1 MNCINEFYNIG
12 QINCMYPLDVNSVN
26 KLWIAISSSG
36 KFLLKKYIP
45 KYNDIVLLSVSAQ
58 EMVHRFLDLSPMIIP
73 NKNHKLL
80 SYFNGEFYSLQEYI
94 DGSDFILTEK
104 TIRLYLDSII
114 KLHSVLNQIHI
125 NELEKTKANS
135 FNKQEIINEIRMAK
149 ERYISLKIIN
159 ESFEKL
165 LDFRMCFAKELP
177 LVSYEIE
184 YKSVIHGDI
193 RPSNVIL
200 NSNTIKFIDFDYI
213 SKGDLLYELSSSIT
227 LLSKFKKE
235 VCEMFWNIY
244 CDKNNLRLSFKQL
257 YLHLLTYYIKSNFPL
272 NIIAYESKEQIDRM
286 SLERIKLLEFC
297 NSIISA

>member
-1 MNCINEFYNIG
+1 
-12 QINCMYPLDVNSVN
+12 
-26 KLWIAISSSG
+26 
-36 KFLLKKYIP
+36 
-45 KYNDIVLLSVSAQ
+45 
-58 EMVHRFLDLSPMIIP
+58 
-73 NKNHKLL
+73 
-80 SYFNGEFYSLQEYI
+80 
-94 DGSDFILTEK
+94 
-104 TIRLYLDSII
+104 
-114 KLHSVLNQIHI
+114 
-125 NELEKTKANS
+125 
-135 FNKQEIINEIRMAK
+135 
-149 ERYISLKIIN
+149 
-159 ESFEKL
+159 
-165 LDFRMCFAKELP
+165 MCFAKELP